1 VYRVVSHCVSHIVSS
16 QLYRSRLFLCIAAV
30 SCRIACSLSEAQN
43 RRCWLV
49 SLARICRVYPFCIV
63 IVSNL
68 YHCSYRSPMTH
79 NGYNCDTHRYA
90 PILVSAR
97 IHTYLY
103 PIQHQDATRY
113 TYRHVSACIIKCI
126 TTRYRISVSSDT
138 IFVSG
143 VYQKRIGDQAYRTC
157 ISENHD
163 TCPIHA

>member
-1 VYRVVSHCVSHIVSS
+1 MYRVVSHCVSHIVSS

-43 RRCWLV
+43 RRWLV

-79 NGYNCDTHRYA
+79 DGYNCDTHRYA
-90 PILVSAR
+90 PIRAR
-97 IHTYLY
+97 IHTYL
-103 PIQHQDATRY
+103 PDTASELADATRY
-113 TYRHVSACIIKCI
+113 TYRHVSACIVKCI

-163 TCPIHA
+163 ICPIHA